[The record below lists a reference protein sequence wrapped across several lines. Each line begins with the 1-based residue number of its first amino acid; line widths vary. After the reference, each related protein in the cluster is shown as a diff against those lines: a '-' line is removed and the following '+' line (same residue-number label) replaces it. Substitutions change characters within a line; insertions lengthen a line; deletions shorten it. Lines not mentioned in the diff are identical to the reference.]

1 MEDSAEKNW
10 APLLVTISGMP
21 NLAKTV
27 LSSFMMDLGVIKIMW
42 ATLKEL
48 SHSFFS
54 VILATYKITFKLKET
69 WKKQYNKIE
78 KHQRDNDK
86 S

>member
-1 MEDSAEKNW
+1 
-10 APLLVTISGMP
+10 
-21 NLAKTV
+21 
-27 LSSFMMDLGVIKIMW
+27 MDLGVIKIMQ

-48 SHSFFS
+48 SHSFFL